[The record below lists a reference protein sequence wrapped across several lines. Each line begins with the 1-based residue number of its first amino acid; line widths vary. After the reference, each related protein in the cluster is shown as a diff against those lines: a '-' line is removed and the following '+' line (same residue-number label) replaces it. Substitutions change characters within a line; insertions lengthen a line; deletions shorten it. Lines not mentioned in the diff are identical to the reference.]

1 MLQLIAIILAP
12 FVTVIFW
19 YFLIQFMDSTKR
31 APYLRGAIKWLSIVL
46 IVLTLASCTRYG
58 CPATGQYSYV
68 NKNFT
73 K

>member
-12 FVTVIFW
+12 LITVLFW

-31 APYLRGAIKWLSIVL
+31 APYLRGAIIILFASML
-46 IVLTLASCTRYG
+46 LASCTRYG
-58 CPATGQYSYV
+58 CPATGQTAYV